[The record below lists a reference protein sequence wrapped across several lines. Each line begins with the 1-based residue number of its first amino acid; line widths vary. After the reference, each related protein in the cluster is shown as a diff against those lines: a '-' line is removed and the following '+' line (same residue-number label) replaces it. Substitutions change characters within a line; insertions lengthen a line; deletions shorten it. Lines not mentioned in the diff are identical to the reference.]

1 MSDFTTSKSIFVLAI
16 VAGCFAILWP
26 NVFYPMF
33 QGQPLDK
40 IAEQGKRGGSGCC
53 DVLFDK
59 DVDAIKLVSELCG
72 KVLEKE
78 HNYERDYALY
88 LQQGKLTKAIVK
100 TCQKSVLKQC
110 AVDVADL
117 LNEKVNLGRSYKQLV
132 DELRSLNSSLCLKH
146 AFGISFGNLGNP
158 RQMRIWGINQPKHM
172 HQERPPHLRPEFL
185 HPALREKGRA
195 IPQSHVVPKVV
206 IEGRPGPIP
215 GLRPPMGGA
224 GHVVPPPKGGS
235 TMGIVMPMYTI
246 GIVVFFLY
254 TMMKLIFKKSDVS
267 SSYELSPDPDF
278 GNTVFGDGCNKT
290 FANGKEAFD
299 DSKLVVTAI
308 TGLVE
313 EVNRQIRSEL
323 LPENK
328 VAQTQE
334 DQTKLD
340 DNTSKASQEEVSTL
354 DDVEIELLQNV
365 VEEDDSGKGSVKV
378 LGMEMTESCEKGAR
392 WSRPP
397 TPLSRPTTPQNIY
410 ITGPLAPS
418 SKLLVSDSHTET
430 SADDNSV
437 VLTGKVTLSLIGL
450 DKEEIEALESQLDAG
465 ER

>member
-40 IAEQGKRGGSGCC
+40 IAEQG
-53 DVLFDK
+53 
-59 DVDAIKLVSELCG
+59 
-72 KVLEKE
+72 
-78 HNYERDYALY
+78 
-88 LQQGKLTKAIVK
+88 
-100 TCQKSVLKQC
+100 
-110 AVDVADL
+110 
-117 LNEKVNLGRSYKQLV
+117 
-132 DELRSLNSSLCLKH
+132 
-146 AFGISFGNLGNP
+146 
-158 RQMRIWGINQPKHM
+158 KHM

-299 DSKLVVTAI
+299 DSKL
-308 TGLVE
+308 GCS
-313 EVNRQIRSEL
+313 N
-323 LPENK
+323 
-328 VAQTQE
+328 
-334 DQTKLD
+334 
-340 DNTSKASQEEVSTL
+340 
-354 DDVEIELLQNV
+354 
-365 VEEDDSGKGSVKV
+365 
-378 LGMEMTESCEKGAR
+378 
-392 WSRPP
+392 SR
-397 TPLSRPTTPQNIY
+397 RPNQ
-410 ITGPLAPS
+410 
-418 SKLLVSDSHTET
+418 
-430 SADDNSV
+430 
-437 VLTGKVTLSLIGL
+437 
-450 DKEEIEALESQLDAG
+450 AG
-465 ER
+465 